1 MQLLLFFL
9 LGFLGWRLLHR
20 QNGGNGEEEGEEW
33 DRWDGAPDVSDE
45 ADVPRPFGCKTA
57 WLTVRAA
64 SSRAAAEALG
74 CSDWR
79 EANWETGLAAAERPG
94 WVFFSPPLEGYVLAV
109 GVWDLTE
116 DLPALER
123 LAQRFSELQYFVSHR
138 VVGLYGWARCRGGR
152 LTRAYAYAGETAR
165 ILWDEGE
172 LTPEERRLGLDHL
185 PGRTAD
191 WDQAVLPDEGDVL
204 RVSACWGVDTTFQSG
219 GQVRSTGLVCRL
231 PRL

>member
-9 LGFLGWRLLHR
+9 LGFLGWKLLHR

-94 WVFFSPPLEGYVLAV
+94 WVFLSPPLEGYVLAV

-123 LAQRFSELQYFVSHR
+123 LARRFPELQYFVSHR

-172 LTPEERRLGLDHL
+172 LTPEEQRLGLDHL